1 MKPLIMTNNNIRI
14 YKRKLTN
21 LDLKDYQLWLED
33 KDLSVETIKN
43 YLSSVKVFGSKE
55 VNTENM
61 REYIKRNLKK
71 QEPSSLLTTM
81 RNLAQYAYFIKQHL
95 DWERIVRLIPKHQ
108 RKFFSTLNDV
118 DYYLLRKA
126 RFEIEDW
133 VYERNNLMMDFLLYT
148 GVRVSE
154 LIDIELSNFEN
165 HTTLN
170 VLGKGNKVRQV
181 FLPEVLGKKV
191 LTTVKKSKIYLFTNY
206 KGEKL
211 TRAMVSQIIQERA
224 KKADFNRQISAHTFR
239 RTFAT
244 RLHLRGARL
253 TTIQKLMGHSTIL
266 TTESYIQND
275 YYTLYDDYT
284 KLIKDDPNL
293 KNYAE

>member
-1 MKPLIMTNNNIRI
+1 MTNNNIRI

>member
-1 MKPLIMTNNNIRI
+1 MNNNNKI
-14 YKRKLTN
+14 YKRKLAN
-21 LDLKDYQLWLED
+21 LDLKDYQLWLEE
-33 KDLSVETIKN
+33 KDLSQITIKN
-43 YLSSVKVFGSKE
+43 YLCSVKSFESKE
-55 VNTENM
+55 VNTETM
-61 REYIKRNLKK
+61 RAYIKKNLNKK
-71 QEPSSLLTTM
+71 DPSTLLTRM

-108 RKFFSTLNDV
+108 RKFFSTLNEV

-133 VYERNNLMMDFLLYT
+133 VYERNNLMMDSLLYT

-154 LIDIELSNFEN
+154 LIDIKLSDFQN

-170 VLGKGNKVRQV
+170 ILGKGNKARQV
-181 FLPEVLGKKV
+181 FLPEALGRKI
-191 LTTVKKSKIYLFTNY
+191 LATTKKSKIYLFTNY

-211 TRAMVSQIIQERA
+211 TRAMVAQIIQERA
-224 KKADFNRQISAHTFR
+224 KKADFNRPISPHTFR

-293 KNYAE
+293 KNYAD

>member
-1 MKPLIMTNNNIRI
+1 MKPLIMTNNNINI
-14 YKRKLTN
+14 RKGKIN
-21 LDLKDYQLWLED
+21 NSDLKDYQLWLEE
-33 KDLSVETIKN
+33 KDLSIETIKS

-55 VNTENM
+55 INTENM
-61 REYIKRNLKK
+61 RDYIKKHLNKK
-71 QEPSSLLTTM
+71 EPSSLLTMM
-81 RNLAQYAYFIKQHL
+81 RNLAQYAYFAKQHL
-95 DWERIVRLIPKHQ
+95 EWERIVRLIPKHQ

-126 RFEIEDW
+126 RFELEDW
-133 VYERNNLMMDFLLYT
+133 VWERNNLIMDFLLYT
-148 GVRVSE
+148 GIRVSE
-154 LIDIELSNFEN
+154 LIDIKLSNFEN

-170 VLGKGNKVRQV
+170 VLGKGNKARQV

-191 LTTVKKSKIYLFTNY
+191 LTTSKKSKIYLFTNY

-211 TRAMVSQIIQERA
+211 TRAMIAQIIQERA
-224 KKADFNRQISAHTFR
+224 KKAGLNRPISPHTFR

-244 RLHLRGARL
+244 RMHNRGARL

-266 TTESYIQND
+266 TTESYIHND

-293 KNYAE
+293 QNYAE